1 MEPIVGV
8 FTSRTKMQQAASRL
22 RAQGITRLS
31 LLSPGDREQTAEG
44 VPTDDMEQPGMGAAI
59 GGVVGG
65 ALGVAGGLE
74 LGAAAATILI
84 PGIGPVLAA
93 GMIGAA
99 VLGAGGAAAGVA
111 AGQAMET
118 SLAEGLP
125 KDEVFLY
132 EDALR
137 QGHSVLL
144 AVTEDQAQADMA
156 RELMAREGAESL
168 DAARERWWIGLR
180 PAEQEHYEDQGHD
193 FDHDEDL
200 YREGFVAALH
210 PDHRGKRFEDVREEL
225 RQTHPNQSSEFA
237 FRSGY
242 ERGYHYYGHLNRK
255 LRD

>member
-1 MEPIVGV
+1 MERIMEPIVGV
-8 FTSRTKMQQAASRL
+8 FTSRTKMQQAALRL
-22 RAQGITRLS
+22 RAEGITRLS
-31 LLSPGDREQTAEG
+31 LLSPGDSERTAES

-84 PGIGPVLAA
+84 PGVGPVLAA

-99 VLGAGGAAAGVA
+99 VLGAGGAAAGAA

-118 SLAEGLP
+118 SLSEGIP

-137 QGHSVLL
+137 RGHSVLVAL
-144 AVTEDQAQADMA
+144 TENQQQADLA

-180 PAEQEHYEDQGHD
+180 PAEQEDYEDRGHD
-193 FDHDEDL
+193 FNQDEDL

-210 PDHRGKRFEDVREEL
+210 PDHRGKPFEQVRDEL
-225 RQTHPNQSSEFA
+225 HETDPNQSSEFA
-237 FRSGY
+237 FRCGY
-242 ERGYHYYGHLNRK
+242 E
-255 LRD
+255 